1 MKKINFRLL
10 GLFVVFLS
18 VFSNQVV
25 FADIIIR
32 KDDQGPGTTP
42 TVQSKLRTLSLS
54 SQTLSLSSKTFIP
67 VTADL
72 IGSDLIVDFSTSVG
86 TAFVSVVDLNGNVVY
101 QTSVD
106 TFSTQEVIIPVDGL
120 NSGKYSVKISY
131 GSTNLIGDFNL

>member
-10 GLFVVFLS
+10 GFFVVLLS

-32 KDDQGPGTTP
+32 KDDPIPGGVPNNIT
-42 TVQSKLRTLSLS
+42 SFRTLSLS
-54 SQTLSLSSKTFIP
+54 SNSFIP

-72 IGSDLIVDFSTSVG
+72 IGTDLIVDFNSTVG
-86 TAFVSVVDLNGNVVY
+86 TAFVSVVDRKGNVVY
-101 QTSVD
+101 QTSID
-106 TFSTQEVIIPVDGL
+106 TFTTQEVIIPVDGL
-120 NSGKYSVKISY
+120 NSGNYSVKISY